1 MFGRTEQLEDGSSV
15 VVDEAYIR
23 ESILMPQAKIV
34 AGFADVAAMPE
45 FSSLTDDQIESII
58 LFLKTIE

>member
-1 MFGRTEQLEDGSSV
+1 MD
-15 VVDEAYIR
+15 DAYIR

-45 FSSLTDDQIESII
+45 FSSLTDLQIESII
-58 LFLKTIE
+58 LYLQTITE